1 MKIHLS
7 FSLYVS
13 VRSGIE
19 TRIQNAV
26 FHLLRN
32 KSNGELILQAHQA
45 IKQEPLAYMMKIQV
59 CTTTINNMLPNVDYF
74 YFLLNHI
81 FSIRILFMEYNH
93 HSN

>member
-59 CTTTINNMLPNVDYF
+59 CKITII
-74 YFLLNHI
+74 HT
-81 FSIRILFMEYNH
+81 SEIRSFC
-93 HSN
+93 

>member
-59 CTTTINNMLPNVDYF
+59 CTTTINNKLPNILLFSFSVESH
-74 YFLLNHI
+74 FLYKDSFHGI
-81 FSIRILFMEYNH
+81 QS
-93 HSN
+93 S